1 VVRFNVNTPIGNAF
15 QYSVV
20 IDELEVLGAQ
30 QQVRTVR
37 ENSLNFTGLTA
48 GNFKMAQLPGV
59 PGAGAAGMP
68 NVVPTEGTD
77 VATKAI
83 DLFNSIKNSSKKK
96 P

>member
-1 VVRFNVNTPIGNAF
+1 
-15 QYSVV
+15 
-20 IDELEVLGAQ
+20 
-30 QQVRTVR
+30 
-37 ENSLNFTGLTA
+37 
-48 GNFKMAQLPGV
+48 V